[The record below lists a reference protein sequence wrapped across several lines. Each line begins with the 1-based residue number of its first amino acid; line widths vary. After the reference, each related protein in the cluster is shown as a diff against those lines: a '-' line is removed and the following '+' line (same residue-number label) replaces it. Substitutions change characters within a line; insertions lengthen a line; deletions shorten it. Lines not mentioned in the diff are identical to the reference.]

1 LSAKPSPNPA
11 ASAIDAFL
19 SGVREEVRSLPLYNA
34 GISSEYVR
42 AHYHVEEVAKL
53 GSNENPY
60 GTSPNVVAAIRE
72 AAPNV
77 GLYPDPF
84 CNDLRALLS
93 RRLEVAPER
102 FGFGNGSD
110 DLIAVAVESFL
121 SPGDEVLTLSPSYG
135 LHVIFA
141 QSFGAR
147 VRMVPLRED
156 YSFDVPGF
164 IAALTPR
171 TRMIMFSNP
180 SNPVGVS
187 MTADDLCTL
196 VAAIPS
202 NVILMFDEA
211 YFDYGAVDSSY
222 PPFLK
227 MLESSHIPWMVLRT
241 LSKAY
246 GLAGIRVGY
255 AVASDAAL
263 IGLMDR
269 VRGPFNVNRLAQVA
283 AVAALEDMAFVEECL
298 RQTTGERARVA
309 RKLEELGYRP
319 APSLANFLFFHARED
334 ASELAKRLLPRGVIV
349 KPWREPGF
357 TEHVRVSIG
366 APRHNDQ
373 FLAALAQVAQPQ

>member
-1 LSAKPSPNPA
+1 MRG
-11 ASAIDAFL
+11 IDAFL
-19 SGVREEVRSLPLYNA
+19 DGVRPEVRDLPLYNA

-42 AHYHVEEVAKL
+42 AHYQIQEVAKL

-60 GTSPNVVAAIRE
+60 GTSPKVLAAIVE

-84 CNDLRALLS
+84 CSDLRSLLS
-93 RRLEVAPER
+93 QRLDIAPDR

-110 DLIAVAVESFL
+110 DLISVAVETFL

-141 QSFGAR
+141 QSFGAKT
-147 VRMVPLRED
+147 RMVPLRQD
-156 YSFDVPGF
+156 YSFDIPAF
-164 IAALTPR
+164 IAAITSR

-180 SNPVGVS
+180 SNPVGAS
-187 MTADDLCTL
+187 MTADDMCRLL
-196 VAAIPS
+196 AAIPDGT
-202 NVILMFDEA
+202 ILMFDEA
-211 YFDYGAVDSSY
+211 YFDYGAIDSSY

-227 MLESSHIPWMVLRT
+227 MLEQSHVPWMVLRT
-241 LSKAY
+241 FSKAY
-246 GLAGIRVGY
+246 GLAGLRVGY
-255 AVASDAAL
+255 AVASDASL
-263 IGLMDR
+263 ISLTDR

-283 AVAALEDMAFVEECL
+283 AVAALEDMDYVQECIF
-298 RQTTGERARVA
+298 QTTRERARVA
-309 RKLEELGYRP
+309 GKLCDLGYQP

-334 ASELAKRLLPRGVIV
+334 ASELAKRLFPYGVIV

-366 APRHNDQ
+366 SPKNNDQ
-373 FLAALAQVAQPQ
+373 FLAALAKAAQPK